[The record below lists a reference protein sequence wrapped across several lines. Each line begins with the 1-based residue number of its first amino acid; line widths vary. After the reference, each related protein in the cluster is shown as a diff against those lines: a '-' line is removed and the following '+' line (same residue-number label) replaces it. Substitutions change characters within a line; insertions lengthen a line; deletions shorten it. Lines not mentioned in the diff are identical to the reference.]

1 MPKREDLDGYA
12 IAVIIPCY
20 NERQTI
26 GKVIDD
32 LRLALP
38 LASIYVYDNASSDGT
53 AAEASKHGAVV
64 VSEPRRGKG
73 NVVRSMFRDIDADCY
88 LMVDGDDT
96 YPAERPSSRRIRT
109 HRRE

>member
-32 LRLALP
+32 LRLALS
-38 LASIYVYDNASSDGT
+38 LASIYVYDNGYFCY
-53 AAEASKHGAVV
+53 VV
-64 VSEPRRGKG
+64 LFLPVGLNSRC
-73 NVVRSMFRDIDADCY
+73 I
-88 LMVDGDDT
+88 VD
-96 YPAERPSSRRIRT
+96 
-109 HRRE
+109 